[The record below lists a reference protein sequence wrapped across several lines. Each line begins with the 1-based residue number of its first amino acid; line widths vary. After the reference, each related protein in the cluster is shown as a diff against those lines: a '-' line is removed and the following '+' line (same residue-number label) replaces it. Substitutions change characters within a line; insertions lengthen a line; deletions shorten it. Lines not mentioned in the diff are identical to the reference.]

1 MKRGMCDGED
11 DAGPSKYQSANAPEA
26 ATRSPPALAP
36 VLKAAT
42 ATAVGA
48 CWFVVAA
55 AAASLP
61 VLHPPQPTVQ
71 HVVAEPRR
79 DDGGANS
86 GAPTAGCTTGTD
98 AGGSPDRGDEFVIN
112 WQRQPITVARPH
124 ALSPNAAAA
133 VFYSGESAAPP
144 TDLAAPDSNSGPSN
158 MDGLRAQ
165 APMPGEPDAGAALPW
180 RRAAAV
186 VYASALGAQNVAGG
200 SESFPLP
207 QRGLTSRYRGVSLKS
222 GQKSNPWKSVITVNN
237 QTMHL
242 GNFQSEE

>member
-1 MKRGMCDGED
+1 
-11 DAGPSKYQSANAPEA
+11 
-26 ATRSPPALAP
+26 
-36 VLKAAT
+36 
-42 ATAVGA
+42 
-48 CWFVVAA
+48 
-55 AAASLP
+55 
-61 VLHPPQPTVQ
+61 
-71 HVVAEPRR
+71 
-79 DDGGANS
+79 
-86 GAPTAGCTTGTD
+86 
-98 AGGSPDRGDEFVIN
+98 
-112 WQRQPITVARPH
+112 
-124 ALSPNAAAA
+124 
-133 VFYSGESAAPP
+133 
-144 TDLAAPDSNSGPSN
+144 

-242 GNFQSEE
+242 GNFQSEERRQRMTQWRRPTAARRSYLCLRRVPNLQARALSWQWS